1 MAVEINLE
9 NKVALVTG
17 GTRGIGRSIAEQL
30 LKAGARVLAT
40 GTDEA
45 KIQKMNDENQNSSLK
60 YLTLNLKD
68 SKNAEKFINEVVEK
82 YNIDILINNAGV
94 NVVSEAIAIDNDDFI
109 EIQKINVHGPFLL
122 ATAFGAKMIEKKWGR
137 IVNVA
142 SIWSIVTRSGRLSYS
157 TSKMALLG
165 LNKTLAVEW
174 AKHNVLVNC
183 VSPGFTLTEL
193 TATTNTKE
201 ELKIIEKT
209 IPQNRLALPEEIAKC
224 VLFLSSDL
232 NTYITGQNIAIDG
245 GYTAI

>member
-1 MAVEINLE
+1 MAIEINLE
-9 NKVALVTG
+9 NHLALVTG
-17 GTRGIGRSIAEQL
+17 GTRGIGRSIVEQL

-40 GTDEA
+40 GTNESQ
-45 KIQKMNDENQNSSLK
+45 IQKLNHENQNSSLK

-68 SKNAEKFINEVVEK
+68 SQSVENFINEVVK
-82 YNIDILINNAGV
+82 KWNIDILINNAGV
-94 NVVSEAIAIDNDDFI
+94 NIVSEVTEINEDDFR
-109 EIQKINVHGPFLL
+109 EIQNINVHGPFLL
-122 ATAFGAKMIEKKWGR
+122 AKAFGIKMIEKKWGR
-137 IVNVA
+137 IVNIA
-142 SIWSIVTRSGRLSYS
+142 SIWSIVTRPGRLSYS

-193 TATTNTKE
+193 TASTNTKE
-201 ELKIIEKT
+201 ELKIIEST
-209 IPQNRLALPEEIAKC
+209 IPQNRLAEPEEIAKC
-224 VLFLSSDL
+224 VLFLSSEL

>member
-1 MAVEINLE
+1 MAIEINLE
-9 NKVALVTG
+9 NHIALVTG
-17 GTRGIGRSIAEQL
+17 GTRGIGMSIVQQL
-30 LKAGARVLAT
+30 LKAGAMVLAT
-40 GTDEA
+40 GTDESQIN
-45 KIQKMNDENQNSSLK
+45 KLNQENQNSLLK

-68 SKNAEKFINEVVEK
+68 PQSVEKFINEGVEK

-94 NVVSEAIAIDNDDFI
+94 NIVSEVTEINEDDFR
-109 EIQKINVHGPFLL
+109 EIQNINVHGPFLL
-122 ATAFGAKMIEKKWGR
+122 AKAFGIKMIEKKWGR
-137 IVNVA
+137 IVNIA
-142 SIWSIVTRSGRLSYS
+142 SIWSIVTRPGRLSYS

-193 TATTNTKE
+193 TASTNTKD
-201 ELKIIEKT
+201 ELKIIENT
-209 IPQNRLALPEEIAKC
+209 IPQNRLAEPDEIAKC
-224 VLFLSSDL
+224 VLFLSCKL